1 MDVRYMIHKG
11 GSWCLRSRRSLGYNV
26 TQNLS

>member
-11 GSWCLRSRRSLGYNV
+11 GSWRPRSWRGLGYNV